1 MAFLLENTYF
11 LFFFRWKFEILPMIL
26 VLLKISRL
34 RMKLMILTSKHQ
46 LNTNVMFVMQ
56 NLTIVHEGQRD
67 HKCEICGNYFSG
79 SQQLKKHM
87 EAVHEGKKD
96 HKCVICGKSFS
107 FKKNLRRHI
116 NIVHEGKRDYKCDV
130 CGKCY
135 SEFRGLKYHIKNVHD
150 IATCGK

>member
-1 MAFLLENTYF
+1 
-11 LFFFRWKFEILPMIL
+11 
-26 VLLKISRL
+26 
-34 RMKLMILTSKHQ
+34 
-46 LNTNVMFVMQ
+46 
-56 NLTIVHEGQRD
+56 
-67 HKCEICGNYFSG
+67 
-79 SQQLKKHM
+79 M